1 MLNKNNICSCF
12 GFHCFSYLIL
22 MCISFLSDNHVICK
36 IGVGLLL
43 VEICVSSGEGSL
55 YIKTRE
61 AFV

>member
-1 MLNKNNICSCF
+1 
-12 GFHCFSYLIL
+12 

-43 VEICVSSGEGSL
+43 VEICVSSGDGSL